1 MPLGKSKSCVLS
13 YTIFDHHMEL
23 AEVSLMA
30 LAHHVDLGINGFN
43 ASDERTQRL
52 WIQYDNGV
60 RTSIRLLV
68 G

>member
-30 LAHHVDLGINGFN
+30 LAHHVDLGINGMTTFN
-43 ASDERTQRL
+43 AAEHLTAK
-52 WIQYDNGV
+52 
-60 RTSIRLLV
+60 
-68 G
+68 